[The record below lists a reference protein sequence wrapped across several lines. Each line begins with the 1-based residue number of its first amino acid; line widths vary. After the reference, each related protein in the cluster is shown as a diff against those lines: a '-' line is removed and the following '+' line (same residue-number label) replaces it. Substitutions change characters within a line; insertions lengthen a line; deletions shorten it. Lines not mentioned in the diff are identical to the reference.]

1 MGEEP
6 PTRAGMGEA
15 GGGWGGASRRA
26 SEYGVR
32 SRTLAVIRASPA
44 AFGIGITDTPPW
56 NMAREYC
63 ASMRA
68 PPGCGPRGLAS
79 PVSPLPSSTK
89 RRLPSRS
96 NSTLVGYHPTGIHP
110 CTSVAPGF
118 ETSATV
124 TVLLSALATTSV
136 RPSGEG
142 ARPVGVDPTGAW
154 VPSATEICSPA
165 FQAATSTTHTA
176 LVLAHATNSR
186 APSRLRTMAFGCSP
200 TATSP
205 FDASVHG
212 SSIRTLA
219 PPHTDTNKVCPSG
232 DSTQV

>member
-32 SRTLAVIRASPA
+32 AGTLAVIRASAA

-56 NMAREYC
+56 NMAPEYC

-110 CTSVAPGF
+110 WTTVAPGF

-124 TVLLSALATTSV
+124 TLLLSALATTSV
-136 RPSGEG
+136 RPSGER
-142 ARPVGVDPTGAW
+142 ATPLGVDPTGAS
-154 VPSATEICSPA
+154 VPRATEICSPA
-165 FQAATSTTHTA
+165 FRPATSTTQTP
-176 LVLAHATNSR
+176 LVLAQATNSCV
-186 APSRLRTMAFGCSP
+186 PSRLRTMAFGGSP

-205 FDASVHG
+205 FEASVHG
-212 SSIRTLA
+212 SSIRTFA
-219 PPHTDTNKVCPSG
+219 PPHSDTNSVCPSAE
-232 DSTQV
+232 STQV